1 MANAEGCVGSSA
13 HGLTGKEETF
23 TFSMSSSSSVVT
35 RFSLPVDSKHK
46 AKTLKILSFAQPHM
60 RSFHL
65 AWISF
70 FTCLISTFAAA
81 PLVPI
86 IRDNL
91 DLTRSDIGNAGVFN
105 FLLLGVLVCSDK
117 LQDLGVF
124 SCLRLFHG
132 SSAVHEQCNCGVL
145 F

>member
-1 MANAEGCVGSSA
+1 MANAEGCVGTSA

-91 DLTRSDIGNAGVFN
+91 DLTRSDIGNAVTNYRTWVFFLVYGYSMGVQLCMNNVIAEYF
-105 FLLLGVLVCSDK
+105 FDKYVLHLLTHSI
-117 LQDLGVF
+117 
-124 SCLRLFHG
+124 
-132 SSAVHEQCNCGVL
+132 
-145 F
+145 